1 MFWIAGNGQTSLTC
15 LGKCKERFALSNLQK
30 ALKANTF
37 SKWIKRIQVA
47 EIENAIEGIKLE
59 IEQCPYC
66 TFATIMDTKP
76 EENKLFKC
84 KSPECAKETCRLC
97 KQISHIP
104 NPCPKIETDEEV
116 QKRISMEN
124 QLSHALIR
132 KCWKCSKSFI
142 KEEGCNK
149 MTCVC
154 GAKMCY
160 LCKKPVG
167 DDYSHFYGQGG
178 SPGPTNKCYLWE
190 D

>member
-1 MFWIAGNGQTSLTC
+1 
-15 LGKCKERFALSNLQK
+15 
-30 ALKANTF
+30 
-37 SKWIKRIQVA
+37 
-47 EIENAIEGIKLE
+47 
-59 IEQCPYC
+59 
-66 TFATIMDTKP
+66 
-76 EENKLFKC
+76 
-84 KSPECAKETCRLC
+84 
-97 KQISHIP
+97 
-104 NPCPKIETDEEV
+104 
-116 QKRISMEN
+116 MEN
-124 QLSHALIR
+124 QLSHALIQ